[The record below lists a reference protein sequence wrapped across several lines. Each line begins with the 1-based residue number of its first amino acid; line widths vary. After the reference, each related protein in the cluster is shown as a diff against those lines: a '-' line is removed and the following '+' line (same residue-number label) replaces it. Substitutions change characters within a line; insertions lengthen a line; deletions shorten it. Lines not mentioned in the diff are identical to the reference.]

1 MVSIIVSN
9 LKSVKKIYYN
19 IYNKFREL
27 DYKAN
32 QLFQSMWASLFII
45 ILKSK
50 RVKS

>member
-19 IYNKFREL
+19 ICNKFREL

-32 QLFQSMWASLFII
+32 QLFQSMWGFLVYYYF
-45 ILKSK
+45 KK
-50 RVKS
+50 